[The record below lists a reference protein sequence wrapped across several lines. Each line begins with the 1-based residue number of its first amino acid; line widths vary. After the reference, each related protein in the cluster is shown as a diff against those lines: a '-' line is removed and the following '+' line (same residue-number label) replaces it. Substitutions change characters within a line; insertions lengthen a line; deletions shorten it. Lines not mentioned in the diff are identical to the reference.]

1 MDIYTLIKHYKSNQ
15 GTCINQ
21 RPIVKVGEFVKA
33 GDILADGASTDM
45 GELALGKNILVA
57 FMPWNGYNFEDSIL
71 LSERLIKEDVYT
83 SVHINEYEVVA
94 RDTRLGPEE
103 ITRDIPNLNEE
114 NLNQLDETGIVN
126 IGAEVNPGD
135 ILVGKVTRT

>member
-1 MDIYTLIKHYKSNQ
+1 MGQHI
-15 GTCINQ
+15 
-21 RPIVKVGEFVKA
+21 KA

-71 LSERLIKEDVYT
+71 LSERLVKEDVYT
-83 SVHINEYEVVA
+83 SVHINEYEVIA

-103 ITRDIPNLNEE
+103 ITRDIPNVTEE
-114 NLNQLDETGIVN
+114 NLIHLDETGIVN
-126 IGAEVNPGD
+126 IGAQVKPGD
-135 ILVGKVTRT
+135 IL